1 MRIRGLIHMIELD
14 NKIIG
19 IKKYKK
25 IEFFYFQNSQMNV
38 FKRYLYVGNWIDLEY
53 DEEKTT
59 RRGPYLAYVISFVN
73 RLEAEGLY
81 DHIVYYDKKDITS
94 SLYDFLGS
102 LDNTM
107 FLDLEM
113 TMPPYNFKGKGFRTE
128 VIQAGFIVFDKN
140 GEELMRYRN
149 FIEPM
154 ITKTLSK
161 RAEKFLGITNEEF
174 IENQI
179 PYLTFYNDF
188 KEIIEKYNPAI
199 VVYGKN
205 DILVLND
212 SYLLHNVPSLKD
224 KTRYVNL
231 CQLIKSHYELR
242 NDPGLFKLFQ
252 IYYDNEDIQVHDAFN
267 DSEVTAKVFE
277 AFREDIL
284 YKTKTQEIKDNF
296 D

>member
-1 MRIRGLIHMIELD
+1 MIELD

-128 VIQAGFIVFDKN
+128 VIQAGFIIFDKN

-179 PYLTFYNDF
+179 PYLAFYNDF

>member
-25 IEFFYFQNSQMNV
+25 IEFFYFQKSQMNV

-128 VIQAGFIVFDKN
+128 VIQAGFIIFDKN

>member
-128 VIQAGFIVFDKN
+128 VIQAGFIIFDKN

-224 KTRYVNL
+224 QTRYVNL

-252 IYYDNEDIQVHDAFN
+252 IYYDNEDFFSA
-267 DSEVTAKVFE
+267 
-277 AFREDIL
+277 
-284 YKTKTQEIKDNF
+284 
-296 D
+296 

>member
-1 MRIRGLIHMIELD
+1 MRIRGLIHMIELE
-14 NKIIG
+14 NKFIG
-19 IKKYKK
+19 INKNKK
-25 IEFFYFQNSQMNV
+25 IEIFYFQNSQMNV

-128 VIQAGFIVFDKN
+128 VIQAGFIIFDKN

-284 YKTKTQEIKDNF
+284 YKTKTKEIKDNF

>member
-128 VIQAGFIVFDKN
+128 VIQAGFIIFDKN

-224 KTRYVNL
+224 QTRYVNL

>member
-1 MRIRGLIHMIELD
+1 MIELD

-128 VIQAGFIVFDKN
+128 VIQAGFIIFDKN

>member
-1 MRIRGLIHMIELD
+1 MIELD

-128 VIQAGFIVFDKN
+128 VIQAGFIIFDKN

-224 KTRYVNL
+224 QTRYVNL

-284 YKTKTQEIKDNF
+284 YKTKTQEIKDIF

>member
-1 MRIRGLIHMIELD
+1 MIELD

-128 VIQAGFIVFDKN
+128 VIQAGFIIFDKN

-284 YKTKTQEIKDNF
+284 YKTKTKEIKDNF

>member
-128 VIQAGFIVFDKN
+128 VIQAGFIIFDKN

-224 KTRYVNL
+224 NTRYVNL

-284 YKTKTQEIKDNF
+284 YKTKTKEIKDNF

>member
-1 MRIRGLIHMIELD
+1 
-14 NKIIG
+14 
-19 IKKYKK
+19 
-25 IEFFYFQNSQMNV
+25 MNV

-128 VIQAGFIVFDKN
+128 VIQAGFIIFDKN

>member
-128 VIQAGFIVFDKN
+128 VIQAGFIIFDKN

>member
-94 SLYDFLGS
+94 SLYEFLGS

-128 VIQAGFIVFDKN
+128 VIQAGFIIFNKN

-188 KEIIEKYNPAI
+188 KRIIKKYNPAI

-212 SYLLHNVPSLKD
+212 SYLLHNVPSLKNQ
-224 KTRYVNL
+224 TRYVNL

-267 DSEVTAKVFE
+267 DSEVTAKVFQ
-277 AFREDIL
+277 AFKEDIL
-284 YKTKTQEIKDNF
+284 YGTKTQEIKDNF

>member
-1 MRIRGLIHMIELD
+1 MIELD

-113 TMPPYNFKGKGFRTE
+113 TMPPYNFKGKGFRKE
-128 VIQAGFIVFDKN
+128 VIQAGFIIFDKN

>member
-1 MRIRGLIHMIELD
+1 MIELD

-128 VIQAGFIVFDKN
+128 VIQAGFIIFDKN

-224 KTRYVNL
+224 QTRYVNL

-284 YKTKTQEIKDNF
+284 YKTKTEEIKENF

>member
-73 RLEAEGLY
+73 RLEAEVLY

-128 VIQAGFIVFDKN
+128 VIQAGFIIFDKN

-224 KTRYVNL
+224 QTRYVNL

>member
-1 MRIRGLIHMIELD
+1 MIELD

-128 VIQAGFIVFDKN
+128 VIQAGFIIFDKN

-224 KTRYVNL
+224 QTRYVNL

>member
-1 MRIRGLIHMIELD
+1 MIELD

>member
-128 VIQAGFIVFDKN
+128 VIQAGFIIFDKN

-284 YKTKTQEIKDNF
+284 YKTKTKEIKDNF

>member
-1 MRIRGLIHMIELD
+1 MKVE
-14 NKIIG
+14 
-19 IKKYKK
+19 
-25 IEFFYFQNSQMNV
+25 V
-38 FKRYLYVGNWIDLEY
+38 VG
-53 DEEKTT
+53 
-59 RRGPYLAYVISFVN
+59 
-73 RLEAEGLY
+73 
-81 DHIVYYDKKDITS
+81 
-94 SLYDFLGS
+94 
-102 LDNTM
+102 
-107 FLDLEM
+107 
-113 TMPPYNFKGKGFRTE
+113 
-128 VIQAGFIVFDKN
+128 KN
-140 GEELMRYRN
+140 GFN
-149 FIEPM
+149 P
-154 ITKTLSK
+154 SK
-161 RAEKFLGITNEEF
+161 SNEEF

-224 KTRYVNL
+224 QTRYVNL

>member
-1 MRIRGLIHMIELD
+1 MIELD

-140 GEELMRYRN
+140 GEELIRYRN

-224 KTRYVNL
+224 QTRYVNL

>member
-38 FKRYLYVGNWIDLEY
+38 FKRYLYGGNWIDLEY

-128 VIQAGFIVFDKN
+128 VIQAGFIIFDKN

>member
-1 MRIRGLIHMIELD
+1 LRIRGLIHMIELD

-128 VIQAGFIVFDKN
+128 VIQAGFIIFDKN

-224 KTRYVNL
+224 QTRYVNL